1 MDESAVDSSTKS
13 HSMAKICLFWSVPT
27 VDGNAFTPPRPDD
40 TYYIFNA
47 ITPANIDSGFFK
59 NLRKVDFFAKTGSF
73 ALEYRHVASL
83 LPACVSNKNIF
94 KKIVFLSEA
103 GFKRLQGILQAR
115 YDLEFKSDKHP
126 AIIIPPAVTSDA
138 QPPHAIPSTA
148 PSIHSSHTSDVSR
161 EVTVTLDIS
170 SDTASA
176 NDSNDT
182 DCDKRAEVQCTS
194 CHVLF
199 HHHIV

>member
-1 MDESAVDSSTKS
+1 
-13 HSMAKICLFWSVPT
+13 MAKICLCWSLPT
-27 VDGNAFTPPRPDD
+27 VDGSAFTPPRPNDI
-40 TYYIFNA
+40 YYILDA
-47 ITPANIDSGFFK
+47 ITPANIDPSFFN

-126 AIIIPPAVTSDA
+126 AITIPPVITSDA
-138 QPPHAIPSTA
+138 QPPRVIHSTSS
-148 PSIHSSHTSDVSR
+148 SIHSSHTSDVSR
-161 EVTVTLDIS
+161 EVTVMLDIS

-176 NDSNDT
+176 NDT